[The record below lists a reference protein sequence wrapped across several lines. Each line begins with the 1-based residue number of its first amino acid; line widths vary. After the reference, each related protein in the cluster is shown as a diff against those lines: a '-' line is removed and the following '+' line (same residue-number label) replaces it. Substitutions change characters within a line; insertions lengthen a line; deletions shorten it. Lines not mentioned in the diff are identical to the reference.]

1 MALKWDGPRCELETT
16 HWIVEINDKVLARDD
31 DGRKTGGVC
40 TRWGLWR
47 RLLYTSGLWSKWAL
61 VSNFDTEAEA
71 KAYAEDF

>member
-1 MALKWDGPRCELETT
+1 MALKWDGNRAERETT
-16 HWIVEINDKVLARDD
+16 HYVVERNESVRETDAE
-31 DGRKTGGVC
+31 GRKTGKIV
-40 TRWGLWR
+40 TKYGLWR